1 MAIAAILFFLPFMA
15 IEEKKKKDSKNRI
28 LRKEEEEEKPI
39 PFIYPIATSLLSV

>member
-28 LRKEEEEEKPI
+28 LRKEEEEKPI